1 MVIFRAV
8 SAQQPADNKMDPLQI
23 LPGFDV
29 EFVVELDD
37 VVTYLCDLGQAAPL
51 LIFQVPNMILYV

>member
-1 MVIFRAV
+1 
-8 SAQQPADNKMDPLQI
+8 MDPLQI

-37 VVTYLCDLGQAAPL
+37 VVTHLCDLGQAAPL
-51 LIFQVPNMILYV
+51 LIFQVPNMILYM